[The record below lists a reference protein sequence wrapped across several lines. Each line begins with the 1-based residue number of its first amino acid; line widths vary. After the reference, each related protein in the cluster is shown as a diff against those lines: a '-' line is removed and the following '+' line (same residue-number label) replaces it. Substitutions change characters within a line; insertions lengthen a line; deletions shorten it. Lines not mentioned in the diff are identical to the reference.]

1 MAIQGLGAIAR
12 WIATT
17 ARTIAIPSTRN
28 EGSGDLI
35 CRSLRPFM
43 CRRVYDNGKEL
54 MGALSGIRVLD
65 LSRVLAGPW
74 CGQIL
79 ADLGA
84 EVIKIERP
92 GSGDDTRGWGPPW
105 MLDEQG
111 NSSGEAA
118 YYQSANRGK
127 YSVAVDLASTEGQ
140 ELVRA
145 LAASSDVLIE
155 NYKAGSLARYRLDY
169 ASLAELNP
177 RLVYCSITGFGQTGP
192 RAAEPGYDF
201 IIQGMAGLMSIT
213 GERDDLPGGGPQKA
227 GVAVAD
233 LMTGLYATIAIQ
245 AALID
250 RQKTGVGQHCDMALF
265 DVQLATLANQT
276 MNYLVSGKAPGRY
289 GNAHANIVPYQV
301 FSGADRD
308 FIIACGNDSQFGA
321 LCTAIGLPEL
331 AADPRYMRNAD
342 RVQHREQL
350 IATLAEHFLTRTAD
364 EWVSC
369 IHAVKV
375 PVGPINDI
383 AQALAEP
390 QAQARD
396 MLVPL
401 VHPLNPDFAMVGS
414 PIKLSGSPVAYHRPP
429 PVLGQDTDA
438 VLRDRLGL
446 DQAQLAEL
454 KEQKVIQQSGI
465 N

>member
-1 MAIQGLGAIAR
+1 
-12 WIATT
+12 
-17 ARTIAIPSTRN
+17 
-28 EGSGDLI
+28 
-35 CRSLRPFM
+35 
-43 CRRVYDNGKEL
+43 

-92 GSGDDTRGWGPPW
+92 GAGDDTRAWGPPW

-111 NSSGEAA
+111 QSSGEAA

-127 YSVAVDLASTEGQ
+127 YSVAVDLASSEGQ
-140 ELVRA
+140 QLVRA

-233 LMTGLYATIAIQ
+233 LMTGLYSTIAIQ

-250 RQKTGVGQHCDMALF
+250 REKTGRGQHCDMALF

-276 MNYLVSGKAPGRY
+276 MNYLVSGKVPGRY

-301 FSGADRD
+301 FRAADRD
-308 FIIACGNDSQFGA
+308 FIIACGNDSQFVA
-321 LCTAIGLPEL
+321 LCNVIGLPEL
-331 AADPRYMRNAD
+331 PTDPRFRRNAD
-342 RVQHREQL
+342 RVNHREEL
-350 IATLAEHFLTRTAD
+350 IEILSGHFLTDSAD
-364 EWVSC
+364 EWGGR

-375 PVGPINDI
+375 PVGAINNI

-390 QAQARD
+390 QTRARE

-401 VHPLNPDFAMVGS
+401 DHPLNPAFSMVGS
-414 PIKLSGSPVAYHRPP
+414 PIKLSGSPVQYQRPP
-429 PVLGQDTDA
+429 PMLGQDTDA
-438 VLRDRLGL
+438 VLREHLGL
-446 DQAQLAEL
+446 SEAELAEL
-454 KEQKVIQQSGI
+454 KEQGVIEQSGVS
-465 N
+465 

>member
-1 MAIQGLGAIAR
+1 
-12 WIATT
+12 
-17 ARTIAIPSTRN
+17 
-28 EGSGDLI
+28 
-35 CRSLRPFM
+35 
-43 CRRVYDNGKEL
+43 

-92 GSGDDTRGWGPPW
+92 GAGDDTRAWGPPW

-111 NSSGEAA
+111 QSSGEAA

-127 YSVAVDLASTEGQ
+127 YSVAVDLASSEGQ
-140 ELVRA
+140 QLVRA

-155 NYKAGSLARYRLDY
+155 NYKAGSLARYGLDY
-169 ASLAELNP
+169 ASLTELNP

-213 GERDDLPGGGPQKA
+213 GVRDDLPGGGPQKA

-233 LMTGLYATIAIQ
+233 LMTGLYSTIAIQ

-250 RQKTGVGQHCDMALF
+250 REKTGRGQHCDMALF

-276 MNYLVSGKAPGRY
+276 MNYLVSGKVPGRY

-301 FSGADRD
+301 FRAADRD
-308 FIIACGNDSQFGA
+308 FIIACGNDSQFVA
-321 LCTAIGLPEL
+321 LCNVIGLPEL
-331 AADPRYMRNAD
+331 PADPRFRRNAD
-342 RVQHREQL
+342 RVSHREEL
-350 IATLAEHFLTRTAD
+350 IEILSGHFLTDSAD
-364 EWVSC
+364 EWVGR

-375 PVGPINDI
+375 PVGAINNI

-390 QAQARD
+390 QTRARE

-401 VHPLNPDFAMVGS
+401 DHPLNPAFSMVGS
-414 PIKLSGSPVAYHRPP
+414 PIKLSGSPVQYQRPP
-429 PVLGQDTDA
+429 PMLGQDTDA
-438 VLRDRLGL
+438 VLREHLGL
-446 DQAQLAEL
+446 SEAELAEL
-454 KEQKVIQQSGI
+454 KEQGVIEQSGVS
-465 N
+465 

>member
-1 MAIQGLGAIAR
+1 
-12 WIATT
+12 
-17 ARTIAIPSTRN
+17 
-28 EGSGDLI
+28 
-35 CRSLRPFM
+35 
-43 CRRVYDNGKEL
+43 

-111 NSSGEAA
+111 DSSGEAA

-127 YSVAVDLASTEGQ
+127 YSVAVDLASAEGQ
-140 ELVRA
+140 QVVRA

-155 NYKAGSLARYRLDY
+155 NYKAGSLVRYGLDY

-227 GVAVAD
+227 GVAVSD

-250 RQKTGVGQHCDMALF
+250 RQKTGLGQHCDMALF

-276 MNYLVSGKAPGRY
+276 MNYLVSGRVPGRY

-301 FSGADRD
+301 FRGADRE
-308 FIIACGNDSQFGA
+308 FIIACGNDSQFVA
-321 LCTAIGLPEL
+321 LCSAIGLPGL
-331 AADPRYMRNAD
+331 ADDPRYIRNAD

-350 IATLAEHFLTRTAD
+350 IETLAAQFLTASAD
-364 EWVSC
+364 EWVSRL
-369 IHAVKV
+369 HAVKV
-375 PVGPINDI
+375 PAGPINDI

-390 QAQARD
+390 QADARH

-401 VHPLNPDFAMVGS
+401 AHPLNPAFAMVGS
-414 PIKLSGSPVAYHRPP
+414 PIKLSASPVEYRRAP

-438 VLRDRLGL
+438 VLRDCLGL
-446 DQAQLAEL
+446 DDTQLADL
-454 KEQKVIQQSGI
+454 KKRQVIEQSGI

>member
-1 MAIQGLGAIAR
+1 
-12 WIATT
+12 
-17 ARTIAIPSTRN
+17 
-28 EGSGDLI
+28 
-35 CRSLRPFM
+35 
-43 CRRVYDNGKEL
+43 

-105 MLDEQG
+105 MPDGQG
-111 NSSGEAA
+111 DSSGEAA

-127 YSVAVDLASTEGQ
+127 HSVAVDLASAEGQ
-140 ELVRA
+140 QLVRA

-155 NYKAGSLARYRLDY
+155 NYKAGSLARYGLDY
-169 ASLAELNP
+169 ASLSELNP

-192 RAAEPGYDF
+192 RATEPGYDF

-233 LMTGLYATIAIQ
+233 LMTGLYSTIAIQ

-250 RQKTGVGQHCDMALF
+250 REKTGVGQHCDLALF

-276 MNYLVSGKAPGRY
+276 MNYLVSGKVPGRY

-301 FSGADRD
+301 FRAADRD
-308 FIIACGNDSQFGA
+308 FVIACGNDSQFIA
-321 LCTAIGLPEL
+321 LCKVIGLPEL
-331 AADPRYMRNAD
+331 LDDPRFVRNAD
-342 RVQHREQL
+342 RVEHREQL
-350 IATLAEHFLTRTAD
+350 VGILAEHFLTASAD
-364 EWVSC
+364 EWVRR

-375 PVGPINDI
+375 PVGAINNI

-390 QAQARD
+390 QVQARD
-396 MLVPL
+396 MLVPIE
-401 VHPLNPDFAMVGS
+401 HPMNPAFAMVGS
-414 PIKLSGSPVAYHRPP
+414 PIKLSGSPVQYQRSP

-438 VLRDRLGL
+438 VLAERLGL
-446 DQAQLAEL
+446 NEAQLARL
-454 KEQKVIQQSGI
+454 KEQGVIEQSSE